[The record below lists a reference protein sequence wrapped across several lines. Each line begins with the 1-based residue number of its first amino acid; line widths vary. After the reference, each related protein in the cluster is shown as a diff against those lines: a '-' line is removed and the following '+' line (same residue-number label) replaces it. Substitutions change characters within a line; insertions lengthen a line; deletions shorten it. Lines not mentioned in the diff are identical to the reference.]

1 MTGSKITVTTGIIL
15 KNSRHK
21 DTSAVISA
29 LTPDLGIFEFPKFGY
44 NSKKNDSRSLLQPIN
59 LVELKLEQ
67 HGKSLKLTDCSIID
81 SFGNLRKSYNKTQ
94 TALSIFKTLLF
105 SNFYDDKDYRLIFHL
120 TRKLLESLDKSDP
133 CPVTTA
139 IYFYYQLAWCL
150 GISFSFRDDHD
161 VQNCYLQS
169 ENGLFFCRKKP
180 LESGSAYGVSKPL
193 YDRLSQF
200 HDLKFAQIHKLDY
213 ITLKEYAEFRE
224 MYRIYTGYHLNQ
236 PVNIAGLEISEV

>member
-1 MTGSKITVTTGIIL
+1 MTGSKIIFTTGIIL

-29 LTPDLGIFEFPKFGY
+29 LTPDLGMIEFPKFGY
-44 NSKKNDSRSLLQPIN
+44 NSKKNSSKSDLQAVN
-59 LVELKLEQ
+59 LVDLKLEQ
-67 HGKSLKLTDCSIID
+67 HGKNLKLTDCSIIESYD
-81 SFGNLRKSYNKTQ
+81 NLRKSYNKTQ

-105 SNFYDDKDYRLIFHL
+105 SNLYDDKDYRLIFHL
-120 TRKLLESLDKSDP
+120 TRKLLESLDNSDP

-150 GISFSFRDDHD
+150 GISFSFRDNEDA
-161 VQNCYLQS
+161 QNCYLQS
-169 ENGLFFCRKKP
+169 ENGLFFCRNKP
-180 LESGSAYGVSKPL
+180 LESGSAYGVSKAL

-200 HDLKFAQIHKLDY
+200 HSIKFAQIHKLDY

-236 PVNIAGLEISEV
+236 PVHIAGLEISEV

>member
-1 MTGSKITVTTGIIL
+1 MTDSKTTVTTAIIL
-15 KNSRHK
+15 KNSRNK

-29 LTPDLGIFEFPKFGY
+29 LTSDLGIIEFPKFGY
-44 NSKKNDSRSLLQPIN
+44 NSKKNDTKSNLQPVN

-67 HGKSLKLTDCSIID
+67 HGKSLKMTDCSIIE
-81 SFGNLRKSYNKTQ
+81 SFNDLRKSYNKTQ

-105 SNFYDDKDYRLIFHL
+105 SNIYDDKDYRLIFHL

-150 GISFSFRDDHD
+150 GISFSFRDNDSAS
-161 VQNCYLQS
+161 NCYLQS

-180 LESGSAYGVSKPL
+180 LESGSAYEVSKVL
-193 YDRLSQF
+193 YDRLNKF
-200 HDLKFAQIHKLDY
+200 HSLKFAEIHKLDY
-213 ITLKEYAEFRE
+213 ITLREYAEFKE

-236 PVNIAGLEISEV
+236 PVCIAGLEISEV